1 MSHQKLLQA
10 SGFTADDLKDGSLIV
25 DTPINGEAIANLS
38 VHTISDVEGII
49 TKSVQAF
56 KSWRQVPAPRRGE
69 LVRLFGE
76 KASNPLGYLDRC
88 WANEEFSAGCYG
100 AFMPPGAWTR
110 CGRALAE
117 PVGPIHWAGAET
129 ATRWT
134 GYMDG
139 AVSSGRR
146 AAGEVLASL

>member
-1 MSHQKLLQA
+1 MVFDNTPPVGTPGVLVSFFEA
-10 SGFTADDLKDGSLIV
+10 SAADTAGAM
-25 DTPINGEAIANLS
+25 T
-38 VHTISDVEGII
+38 DVE
-49 TKSVQAF
+49 
-56 KSWRQVPAPRRGE
+56 RRE
-69 LVRLFGE
+69 VVVSNLVRLFGE